1 MIPAPVVFEQRRYPR
16 VQLHLPVRLRWLGP
30 LGSRLEIHQSLDV
43 SRGGMLIYRPDECTK
58 GARVW
63 VTFPF
68 NPAAPEPQP
77 ETAARVVRV
86 KTTPAGGHLLSLAL
100 EATGPRV
107 GRPILSERRASPRIP
122 LSIPFSIRAGE
133 APWAEEAMTL
143 DVSAAGVRFET
154 SLLYQENDK
163 VRPRLEFGHRERA
176 QEETAHV
183 VRVEQVPGAVE
194 QRVSIA
200 WEHAAKSELE
210 PQMDTDKH

>member
-1 MIPAPVVFEQRRYPR
+1 MIPAPVVFEQRHYPR

-30 LGSRLEIHQSLDV
+30 LGSRLETRQTLDV

-100 EATGPRV
+100 EADRKST
-107 GRPILSERRASPRIP
+107 
-122 LSIPFSIRAGE
+122 
-133 APWAEEAMTL
+133 
-143 DVSAAGVRFET
+143 
-154 SLLYQENDK
+154 
-163 VRPRLEFGHRERA
+163 RPRPTFDLR
-176 QEETAHV
+176 
-183 VRVEQVPGAVE
+183 PGA
-194 QRVSIA
+194 R
-200 WEHAAKSELE
+200 
-210 PQMDTDKH
+210 